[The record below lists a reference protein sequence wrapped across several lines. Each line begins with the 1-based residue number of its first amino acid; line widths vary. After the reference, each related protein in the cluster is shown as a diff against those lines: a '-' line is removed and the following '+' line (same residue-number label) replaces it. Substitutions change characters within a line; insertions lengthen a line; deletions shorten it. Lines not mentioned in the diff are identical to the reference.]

1 MADMLIKGGT
11 VVDGTGAKA
20 FAADVRVRGE
30 KIVEVG
36 ANLQAGAGERV
47 VDAAGCIVA
56 PGFIESHTHFDAT
69 MWWQPDMDPLPGY
82 GVTTVIMGNCGF
94 TTAPVPTDPKVR
106 EEVIGI
112 FSFFEDIPPE
122 PFKQLLPWDWSTWSE
137 YKKSMTANLRTAANY
152 GAYMGHI
159 PLRLTVMGMDAWDR
173 AATPDEIKK
182 MAALLED
189 GLAAGALGLSS
200 NLMDHDGQGRSVP
213 SLKADE
219 AEWAALMDVLE
230 RYPAATLQ
238 FIPDTFLR
246 LTAEEKIRW
255 LDGILGDRKIR
266 VQIAG
271 LIPAQGFQAKLVPS
285 LMKLREEL
293 RASGKDIW
301 AGYGHTPTAS
311 VINVRISLIF
321 AQSGDFVWHE
331 IVTAKSDA
339 ERERLLRDPDWRA
352 RARDSW
358 DNKLHPQGL
367 FRMPERLIL
376 FDSENGAGPH
386 NIRLTVYAA
395 ELGVHP
401 SDAMAEWFLRNGLD
415 STIDVEPMPLV
426 DEVIT
431 KLFADPL
438 SVGNISDT
446 PAHGQMFCGAGRNM
460 LLFTTYMKE
469 RGMLTLEE
477 AVHVQTGKLAKHFNL
492 NEIGEI
498 KAGKQADIAVFNLDE
513 IEMRDMYKIKDVP
526 DGKGGHIW
534 RWTRPAA
541 PMRLTLVKGE
551 PTFENGAFTGN
562 LPGTLVS
569 PAV

>member
-20 FAADVRVRGE
+20 FAADVRVRGD
-30 KIVEVG
+30 KITEVG
-36 ANLQAGAGERV
+36 QDLKAAANERV

-94 TTAPVPTDPKVR
+94 TAAPVPADPKVR
-106 EEVIGI
+106 DEVIGI

-137 YKKSMTANLRTAANY
+137 YKKSITANLHTAANF
-152 GAYMGHI
+152 GAYAGHI
-159 PLRLTVMGMDAWDR
+159 ALRLTVMGMDAWDR

-182 MAALLED
+182 ICALLD
-189 GLAAGALGLSS
+189 DALQAGALGLSS
-200 NLMDHDGQGRSVP
+200 NLMDHDGKGRSVP
-213 SLKADE
+213 SLMADA
-219 AEWAALMDVLE
+219 AEWDALFDVLE

-238 FIPDTFLR
+238 VIPDTFLR
-246 LTAEEKIRW
+246 LTAHEKIRW
-255 LDGILGDRKIR
+255 LNEILGDRKVR

-271 LIPAQGFQAKLVPS
+271 LIPAQKFQEKQIPA
-285 LMKLREEL
+285 LMQLREEL
-293 RASGKDIW
+293 RAQGKDIW

-311 VINVRISLIF
+311 VINIRMSLIF

-376 FDSENGAGPH
+376 FDSENGAGPL
-386 NIRLTVYAA
+386 NVRLTDFAK

-401 SDAMAEWFLRNGLD
+401 SDAMAEWFLRNGLS

-431 KLFADPL
+431 KLFKDPL

-469 RGMLTLEE
+469 RGMLSLEE

-492 NEIGEI
+492 NDIGEI
-498 KAGKQADIAVFNLDE
+498 KAGKQADLAVFNLDE
-513 IEMRDMYKIKDVP
+513 IAMRDMQKVNDVP
-526 DGKGGHIW
+526 DGKGGFIW

-541 PMRLTLVKGE
+541 PMRLTLVRGE
-551 PTFENGAFTGN
+551 PTFENGAFTGS

-569 PAV
+569 PGV